1 MRELMVDFITSLDGY
16 ASAEGWPGWWGLEGP
31 EYLAWLEEQPEVT
44 YLMGANTYRLMSGF
58 AAGVTPAGTDE
69 FRAEEEASIG
79 GLSNASKVVF
89 SSSLEEPLTWA
100 NSTLVRGDAAEAVRA
115 MKQDGT
121 GLLSTIGSVS
131 LCRSL
136 LRAGLVDRF
145 RVVMFPVITGA
156 TGAERIYDGYPDV
169 ALDMIDH
176 RTFDRRIQ
184 LVEYRPRVLEQPPA
198 RPDRVRSTTQRG
210 GSTPPTGGNV
220 LALGHKTMMVAAKV
234 SAPSHTP
241 SGKHDPQ
248 DGWRGR
254 CLLRRDRRART
265 AGHTLATAS
274 RTRSFAAVRM
284 IAAGAVARA
293 NT

>member
-1 MRELMVDFITSLDGY
+1 MRELLVDFITSLDGY

-58 AAGVTPAGTDE
+58 AAGVTPAGTDD
-69 FRAEEEASIG
+69 FRAEEEASVG
-79 GLSNASKVVF
+79 GLTNASKVVF
-89 SSSLEEPLTWA
+89 SSSLEEPLRWA
-100 NSTLVRGDAAEAVRA
+100 NSTLVRGDAAAAVRA
-115 MKQDGT
+115 MKQDGS
-121 GLLSTIGSVS
+121 GVLSTIGSLS

-184 LVEYRPRVLEQPPA
+184 LVEYRPRVLEQPPPA
-198 RPDRVRSTTQRG
+198 
-210 GSTPPTGGNV
+210 PTG
-220 LALGHKTMMVAAKV
+220 
-234 SAPSHTP
+234 
-241 SGKHDPQ
+241 
-248 DGWRGR
+248 
-254 CLLRRDRRART
+254 
-265 AGHTLATAS
+265 
-274 RTRSFAAVRM
+274 
-284 IAAGAVARA
+284 
-293 NT
+293 